1 MLAAPAEVKIFDNVA
16 LQRFDFESAGVD
28 GWTTVEGTWAVE
40 EMDGAPSGRK
50 VLVQRATGNA
60 FNVIVASPGPF
71 SDVDASV
78 KFKPMSGR
86 EDASGGLVVRRIE
99 QGREPR
105 LSLPRS
111 ADQRHE
117 HGGDAWRRDDVR
129 RWGRRARRDMPP
141 GLRRDRR
148 EDRVRRW
155 CRRCVG
161 GEAGCEPHRRHER
174 DRAGGGARA
183 RREVRGRARPP
194 PRGPPRRPSAQRHHG
209 HSRSADGES

>member
-1 MLAAPAEVKIFDNVA
+1 MLAAPAEVKIFDNMA

-86 EDASGGLVVRRIE
+86 EDASGGLVVRF
-99 QGREPR
+99 
-105 LSLPRS
+105 
-111 ADQRHE
+111 D
-117 HGGDAWRRDDVR
+117 GGWYYVVR
-129 RWGRRARRDMPP
+129 ANA
-141 GLRRDRR
+141 R
-148 EDRVRRW
+148 EDNVRLY
-155 CRRCVG
+155 
-161 GEAGCEPHRRHER
+161 HF
-174 DRAGGGARA
+174 
-183 RREVRGRARPP
+183 
-194 PRGPPRRPSAQRHHG
+194 
-209 HSRSADGES
+209 DGERHQLATAGVKSPNLGQWHLLRVLAVGDHLQAWLDGQLLLDHRDTRSRVGRVGLWTKADSITAFDDLSIRGS

>member
-1 MLAAPAEVKIFDNVA
+1 MLTRRALLKGTVAMLAAPAEVKIFDNVA

-86 EDASGGLVVRRIE
+86 EDASGGLVVRF
-99 QGREPR
+99 
-105 LSLPRS
+105 
-111 ADQRHE
+111 D
-117 HGGDAWRRDDVR
+117 GGWYYVVR
-129 RWGRRARRDMPP
+129 ANA
-141 GLRRDRR
+141 R
-148 EDRVRRW
+148 EDNVRLY
-155 CRRCVG
+155 
-161 GEAGCEPHRRHER
+161 HF
-174 DRAGGGARA
+174 
-183 RREVRGRARPP
+183 
-194 PRGPPRRPSAQRHHG
+194 
-209 HSRSADGES
+209 DGERHQLATAGVKSPNLGQWHLLRVLAVGDHLQAWLDGQLLLDHRDTRSRVGRVGLWTKADSITAFDDLSIRGS